1 MALFDFLFG
10 GGDSAPPVQS
20 SGITTTDIP
29 SYVAEPAAQLIGA
42 AADVASED
50 FVPYSGPRLAGLSHL
65 YPYRT
70 PAKRDKFEDASAG
83 AIT

>member
-10 GGDSAPPVQS
+10 GGESAPPVQS

-29 SYVAEPAAQLIGA
+29 QYVAQPAAQLIGA

-50 FVPYSGPRLAGLSHL
+50 YVSYAGPRLMGLSQ
-65 YPYRT
+65 
-70 PAKRDKFEDASAG
+70 
-83 AIT
+83 

>member
-42 AADVASED
+42 AAD
-50 FVPYSGPRLAGLSHL
+50 LSLIH
-65 YPYRT
+65 
-70 PAKRDKFEDASAG
+70 
-83 AIT
+83 I